1 MALGLGASWPD
12 GVGLVPQEPQ
22 HLVSAHLGPGVL
34 LAEQV
39 GIEVG
44 HLPLALV
51 GEAPHQL
58 PVAHVVELL
67 PVLLGLTALLEPL
80 DGLRAPAGQPHGPTT
95 LPHSIA
101 SPASSSA
108 QWSSPVPGSGK
119 ESRQEFW
126 APGLV
131 LLTKSYRMSLG
142 PVTAPPWDSSLPT
155 QNERMG
161 WSCNGRT
168 GGSGKY

>member
-1 MALGLGASWPD
+1 M
-12 GVGLVPQEPQ
+12 
-22 HLVSAHLGPGVL
+22 SAHLGPGVL

-80 DGLRAPAGQPHGPTT
+80 DGLQAPAGQPHGPATP
-95 LPHSIA
+95 PHRIED
-101 SPASSSA
+101 PASSTGLAVCQAQGGKAGCSTGEMGEFWPPVLGSPTNSHFLPLSGTLVFSA
-108 QWSSPVPGSGK
+108 Q
-119 ESRQEFW
+119 
-126 APGLV
+126 
-131 LLTKSYRMSLG
+131 
-142 PVTAPPWDSSLPT
+142 
-155 QNERMG
+155 NEKDG
-161 WSCNGRT
+161 IEL
-168 GGSGKY
+168 

>member
-1 MALGLGASWPD
+1 M
-12 GVGLVPQEPQ
+12 
-22 HLVSAHLGPGVL
+22 SAHLGPGVL

-80 DGLRAPAGQPHGPTT
+80 DGLRRAPA
-95 LPHSIA
+95 
-101 SPASSSA
+101 
-108 QWSSPVPGSGK
+108 V
-119 ESRQEFW
+119 
-126 APGLV
+126 
-131 LLTKSYRMSLG
+131 SLM
-142 PVTAPPWDSSLPT
+142 APPPCPT
-155 QNERMG
+155 P
-161 WSCNGRT
+161 
-168 GGSGKY
+168 